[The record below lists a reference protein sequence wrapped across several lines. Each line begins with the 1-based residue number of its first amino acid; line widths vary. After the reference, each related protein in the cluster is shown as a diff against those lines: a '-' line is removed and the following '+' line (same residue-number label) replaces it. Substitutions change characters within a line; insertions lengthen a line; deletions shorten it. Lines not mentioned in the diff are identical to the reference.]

1 MSTKGKS
8 NDNPK
13 PRRRGRPQGSISL
26 TPEKRHLLIA
36 AVEAGA
42 SDHAAAQAAGID
54 PRTFRDWR
62 ARAEGRH
69 RTRKS
74 TPQLIELFREID
86 EAAARARISREIVV
100 ADRDPK
106 HWLRYK
112 ARSKPGLD
120 GWTEPLPEEAD
131 EDHAPVYVSTPEEFE
146 QTIRALAEAIGPM
159 SRHCGDPACAC
170 PLHTEAEHDGA

>member
-1 MSTKGKS
+1 MEAERTSGDKQR
-8 NDNPK
+8 
-13 PRRRGRPQGSISL
+13 RRRGRPPGSISL
-26 TPEKRHLLIA
+26 TPEKHQLLIA

-69 RTRKS
+69 PTRKP
-74 TPQLIELFREID
+74 TPQLAELFREID
-86 EAAARARISREIVV
+86 EAGARARISREIVV

-120 GWTEPLPEEAD
+120 GWTEPVPEEAD
-131 EDHAPVYVSTPEEFE
+131 AGAAPVYVPTPEEFE
-146 QTIRALAEAIGPM
+146 LIVRALAEAIAP
-159 SRHCGDPACAC
+159 SPRSCGDPACTCA
-170 PLHTEAEHDGA
+170 LHNGDEHDRA